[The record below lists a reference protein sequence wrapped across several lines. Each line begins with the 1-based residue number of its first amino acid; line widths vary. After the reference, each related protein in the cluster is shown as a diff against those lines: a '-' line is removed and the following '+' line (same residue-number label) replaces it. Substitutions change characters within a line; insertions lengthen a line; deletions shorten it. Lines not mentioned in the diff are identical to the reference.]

1 MIRARAGGKA
11 RRGYLAAALVV
22 FAVFVGDIMIAKI
35 QVLLGWTLPIH
46 LGDTVQFLV
55 LLAAVTLF
63 VMGALVREK
72 DEKKSDDLQRQQD
85 ALLTQGR
92 ALNNNYHFRRNTDD

>member
-1 MIRARAGGKA
+1 MIRARVRGKPG
-11 RRGYLAAALVV
+11 RGYLAAALVV
-22 FAVFVGDIMIAKI
+22 FAVFAGDIMIAKI

-46 LGDTVQFLV
+46 LGDTVQFVV

-72 DEKKSDDLQRQQD
+72 AERKSGDFEDEGSASPMQK
-85 ALLTQGR
+85 
-92 ALNNNYHFRRNTDD
+92 